1 MKTDE
6 KTKDEENKNEK
17 SAGRER
23 IVPDTSILIDGRLSK
38 LANEGLAADVIIPEM
53 VLDELQS
60 QANRGLEIGFN
71 GLDEINRLREM
82 SKTNSN
88 IRIITTGRRPTP
100 EEIRLA
106 KKGRIDALIRDVAK
120 EEAATLYTQ
129 DLVQAEVAKADGLQV
144 VYIETI
150 VEEKLSFEDYL
161 TKDTMSLHFK
171 ENAKP
176 LSKIGTPG
184 NVRLVELRKEACTK
198 EELEEMAAEIVYA
211 ARHRGGQFEISKI
224 GAEVIQL
231 GEYRIA
237 ITKPPFSKDYEVTV
251 VRPIVK
257 LKLEDY
263 NLSPKLM
270 ERLKKSAEGILISG
284 PPGSGK
290 STFASGLAEFYLKQG
305 KIVKTLESPRDLQVP
320 PEVTQYAPLN
330 GSMANTADVLLLV
343 RPDYTIYDELRK
355 TSDFGVFSDMRLS
368 GIGMVGVVHASDPI
382 NAVQRFIGR
391 TELGMIPHILDTIVF
406 IRFGKIEKIFS
417 VSMKVKVPTGMVEQD
432 LARPVVEIR
441 DFETEKMEYEIYTY
455 GEENI
460 VVQING
466 ESSGPVEKLARE
478 KIKEELKRY
487 DESADIE
494 FLKGNRIVV
503 KVGNEVIPKLIGR
516 EGKTIEKIEKKL
528 GVSIDVQP
536 RIESL
541 GKEVRFDVGES
552 GAYIIL
558 SFNKTLK
565 GENANTYINDEYL
578 FTATV
583 GKSGQIRISKS
594 SELGKSLLNA
604 MAMKRKIK
612 VFI

>member
-6 KTKDEENKNEK
+6 KTKKTEK
-17 SAGRER
+17 KREK
-23 IVPDTSILIDGRLSK
+23 IVPDTSILIDGRLSE
-38 LANEGLAADVIIPEM
+38 LANKGLSADIVIPEM

-71 GLDEINRLREM
+71 GLNEINRLREI

-88 IRIITTGRRPTP
+88 IRIVTTGRRPTP
-100 EEIRLA
+100 DEIRLA

-120 EEAATLYTQ
+120 EEGATLYTQ
-129 DLVQAEVAKADGLQV
+129 DLVQAEVAKADGLKV
-144 VYIETI
+144 VYIKTK
-150 VEEKLSFEDYL
+150 VEEKLSFEVYL

-171 ENAKP
+171 ENACP
-176 LSKIGTPG
+176 LSKVGNPG
-184 NVRLVELRKEACTK
+184 SVKLKELRKEKCTR
-198 EELEEMAAEIVYA
+198 EELEAMAAEIVYVT
-211 ARHRGGQFEISKI
+211 RHRNGQFEISKN

-237 ITKPPFSKDYEVTV
+237 ITKPPFSKDYEITV

-257 LKLEDY
+257 MKLEDY
-263 NLSPKLM
+263 KLSAKLM
-270 ERLKKSAEGILISG
+270 ERLGKSAEGILISG

-290 STFASGLAEFYLKQG
+290 STFASGLASFYLEQG

-330 GSMANTADVLLLV
+330 GSMAAAADVLLLV
-343 RPDYTIYDELRK
+343 RPDYTIYDEMRK
-355 TSDFGVFSDMRLS
+355 TSDFSVFSDMRLS

-391 TELGMIPHILDTIVF
+391 TELGMIPHILDTIIF
-406 IRFGKIEKIFS
+406 IRFGKIEKTFS
-417 VSMKVKVPTGMVEQD
+417 ISMKVRVPTGMVEQD

-441 DFETEKMEYEIYTY
+441 DFETHRLEYEIYTY
-455 GEENI
+455 GEEN
-460 VVQING
+460 VVVETDG
-466 ESSGPVEKLARE
+466 EKSGPVEKLAKE
-478 KIKEELKRY
+478 KIHEELKKY
-487 DESADIE
+487 DSSAEID

-503 KVGNEVIPKLIGR
+503 KVGNDVIPKLIGR

-541 GKEVRFDVGES
+541 GREVRFDVGES

-558 SFNKTLK
+558 SFNKTLR
-565 GENANTYINDEYL
+565 GENANTYIKDEYL

-583 GKSGQIRISKS
+583 GKSGQIRISKNS
-594 SELGKSLLNA
+594 DLGKRLINA
-604 MAMKRKIK
+604 IAAKKNIK